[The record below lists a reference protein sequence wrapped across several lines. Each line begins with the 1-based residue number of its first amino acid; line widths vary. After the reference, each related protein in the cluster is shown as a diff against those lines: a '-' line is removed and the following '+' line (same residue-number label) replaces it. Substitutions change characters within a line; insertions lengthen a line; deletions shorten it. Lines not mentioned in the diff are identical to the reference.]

1 LFSHVTGIDL
11 GRGVVTTWMN
21 AGPTRLAEATAWRVF
36 EQHREAGQAS
46 AQTLARDVHL
56 ADGRQPR
63 LVAAD
68 ATLLAR
74 PGGEEALDRA
84 IKICDEALGTWD
96 GSTAYGSPA
105 LRAERGRRRPEP
117 PRLTMPE
124 YFLTS
129 LSYE

>member
-1 LFSHVTGIDL
+1 
-11 GRGVVTTWMN
+11 MN
-21 AGPTRLAEATAWRVF
+21 AGRTRLAEATAWRVF
-36 EQHREAGQAS
+36 EQHREAGQEAS
-46 AQTLARDVHL
+46 AQTLARYVHL

-63 LVAAD
+63 LVATD
-68 ATLLAR
+68 ATFVAR
-74 PGGEEALDRA
+74 PGGEESLERA
-84 IKICDEALGTWD
+84 IKICDEALRTWD

-105 LRAERGRRRPEP
+105 LRAERGRRKAEA